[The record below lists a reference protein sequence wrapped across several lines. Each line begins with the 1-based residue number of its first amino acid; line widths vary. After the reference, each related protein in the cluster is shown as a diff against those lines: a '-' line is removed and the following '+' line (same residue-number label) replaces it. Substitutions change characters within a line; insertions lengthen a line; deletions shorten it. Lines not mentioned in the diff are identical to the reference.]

1 MALWLLARLVVVALK
16 VAVVAAAGTV
26 TEAGRERAGALLDSV
41 TAAPPMGAALL
52 KVTVQVA
59 EALAPRLAGVQ
70 TSDCTG
76 TAVTGRIR
84 IRLTIGTL

>member
-1 MALWLLARLVVVALK
+1 VALWLLARLVVVALK

-26 TEAGRERAGALLDSV
+26 AEAGTDRAGALLDSV

-52 KVTVQVA
+52 KATVQV
-59 EALAPRLAGVQ
+59 EDALAPRVAGVQ

-76 TAVTGRIR
+76 TEATSVIEAVAGVE
-84 IRLTIGTL
+84 L